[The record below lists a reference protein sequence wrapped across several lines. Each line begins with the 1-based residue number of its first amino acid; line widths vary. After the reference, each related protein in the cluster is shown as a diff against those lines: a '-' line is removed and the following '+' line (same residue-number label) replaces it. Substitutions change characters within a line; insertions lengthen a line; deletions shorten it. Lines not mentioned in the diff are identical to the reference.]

1 MKRQR
6 TFSGSGFDKYAKKTR
21 RAQFL
26 DDMDRVV
33 PWQELVKVI
42 EPYYPKGEGRG
53 RPPFGIERML
63 RIHFLQHWFNLSDPG
78 VEDALYDS
86 NAMRQFANIDLG
98 REPVPDETT
107 VCKFRHLIER
117 HNLAESIFKA
127 VNEYL
132 SSNGMK
138 INSGTIV
145 DATIID
151 APTSTKNSTKTRDP
165 DMHQTRKGNEWYFGM
180 KLHVG
185 VDSKNTLIHSVATS
199 AANVHDSQLIGDL
212 LHGDETRVW
221 GDSAYMG
228 QGEAI
233 LRKAPYAQDFTHTRA
248 RRNHPLTDEDK
259 AKNTTKSR
267 VRARAEHP
275 FRVIKC
281 QFGYTK
287 TRYRGLLKN
296 TVRLLTTCAL
306 TNLYIV
312 RKRLIRLQVG

>member
-1 MKRQR
+1 MKRQT
-6 TFSGSGFDKYAKKTR
+6 TFAGSGFDKYAKKTR

-26 DDMDRVV
+26 EDMDQVV
-33 PWQELVKVI
+33 PWDELVKVI
-42 EPYYPKGEGRG
+42 EPFYPKGEGRG

-86 NAMRQFANIDLG
+86 NAMRSFANIDLG

-107 VCKFRHLIER
+107 VCKFRHLVER
-117 HNLAESIFKA
+117 HKLGEAIFKT
-127 VNEYL
+127 VNAYL
-132 SSNGMK
+132 ASRGMK

-151 APTSTKNSTKTRDP
+151 APTSTKNKAKQRDP
-165 DMHQTRKGNEWYFGM
+165 EMHQTRKGNEWYFGM

-185 VDSKNTLIHSVATS
+185 VDSKNTLIHSIATT

-212 LHGDETRVW
+212 LHGEETRVW

-228 QGEAI
+228 QREVI
-233 LRKAPYAQDFTHTRA
+233 LDKAPYAQDFTHKRA
-248 RRNHPLTDEDK
+248 RRNHPLSREDK

-267 VRARAEHP
+267 VRARGEHP
-275 FRVIKC
+275 FRIIKR
-281 QFGYTK
+281 QFGFTK

-296 TVRLLTTCAL
+296 TVRALTTCAL
-306 TNLYIV
+306 TNLYIA
-312 RKRLIRLQVG
+312 RKQLIRLPVG